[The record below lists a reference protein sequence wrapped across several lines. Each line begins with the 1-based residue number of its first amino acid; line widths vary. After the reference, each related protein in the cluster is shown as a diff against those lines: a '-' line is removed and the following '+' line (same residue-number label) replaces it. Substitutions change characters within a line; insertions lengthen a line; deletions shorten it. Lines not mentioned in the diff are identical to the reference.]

1 LPQQEMAKVN
11 QRFI

>member
-1 LPQQEMAKVN
+1 MAKVN